1 MSFIDKKILF
11 IIFIALSV
19 NLFAQSE
26 YELWKQ
32 KQEEQY
38 RQYKDAQDKAFVE
51 FLEKEW
57 KSFDAFKGI
66 KPDEIPKPVDV
77 PETEIT
83 VPKEFPDSNIVK
95 DIQVPKL
102 EFKEEKIQEKE
113 SQAYIEPEEEKGIEV
128 DFFGLNLHVNYS
140 ENLKDALEEPL
151 NEKAIADFWYKISN
165 SDYEPFLKQAQE
177 YKNQMNLNDWG
188 YCLFLN
194 KVGKK
199 LTDNSKNLK
208 RLFVW
213 FMLIK
218 SGYQVKL
225 GFVENAVFLLLPSKN
240 VLFGVTY
247 LILDEQKFYVVNF
260 EQKEKLPLAI
270 QTYEGN
276 YPDADDL
283 IDLRVTKAPLISK
296 EIVEREL
303 RFKYKGETYI
313 LTVQYN
319 LPTAKY
325 FENYPLT
332 DLNIYFNAPLTNEA
346 NFSVISQLKDI
357 LEEKPEAEAVNIL
370 LRFVQTAF
378 QYKTDD
384 EQFGREKSFF
394 SEETLFY
401 PFCDCEDR
409 SVFFSYLVR
418 NLLGLNVIGLDYP
431 GHIATAVKFNT
442 DLEGDSVT
450 FNNEKYLVCDPTY
463 VNANIGLCMPDFKNV
478 EPKII
483 ELN

>member
-1 MSFIDKKILF
+1 M
-11 IIFIALSV
+11 
-19 NLFAQSE
+19 
-26 YELWKQ
+26 
-32 KQEEQY
+32 
-38 RQYKDAQDKAFVE
+38 
-51 FLEKEW
+51 
-57 KSFDAFKGI
+57 
-66 KPDEIPKPVDV
+66 
-77 PETEIT
+77 
-83 VPKEFPDSNIVK
+83 
-95 DIQVPKL
+95 
-102 EFKEEKIQEKE
+102 
-113 SQAYIEPEEEKGIEV
+113 
-128 DFFGLNLHVNYS
+128 
-140 ENLKDALEEPL
+140 
-151 NEKAIADFWYKISN
+151 
-165 SDYEPFLKQAQE
+165 
-177 YKNQMNLNDWG
+177 
-188 YCLFLN
+188 
-194 KVGKK
+194 
-199 LTDNSKNLK
+199 
-208 RLFVW
+208 
-213 FMLIK
+213 
-218 SGYQVKL
+218 
-225 GFVENAVFLLLPSKN
+225 
-240 VLFGVTY
+240 
-247 LILDEQKFYVVNF
+247 ILDEQKFYVVNF

-418 NLLGLNVIGLDYP
+418 NLLGLKVIGLDYP

-463 VNANIGLCMPDFKNV
+463 VNANIGLCMPDFKDV
-478 EPKII
+478 IPKII